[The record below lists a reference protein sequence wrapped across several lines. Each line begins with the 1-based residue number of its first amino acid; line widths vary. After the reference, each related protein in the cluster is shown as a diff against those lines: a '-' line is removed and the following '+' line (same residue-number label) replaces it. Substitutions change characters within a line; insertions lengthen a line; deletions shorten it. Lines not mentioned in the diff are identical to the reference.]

1 MKKIIKYFI
10 FLAIITYGVII
21 GPQVFADQSN
31 SPSSSTINY
40 QYVQRNDFNPVASG
54 SRDNFTAGAYQQI
67 SGTLGT
73 NYNFLKQNANSSIYI
88 RRIWQQYTTSMLNQ
102 YTGSWKLSLDFYFD
116 KDFSWNPSWFQRN
129 RNITEFYLVKSGQL
143 YNITDGQI
151 YWEDLGDYPC
161 VMNNSNVCL
170 TNQRRHLR
178 ANIYFNTAITGTS
191 IIVVI
196 GPYDTNLQY
205 AFGAHTNTTYGDKTS
220 ESFHFTLYSAVLYHF
235 EQQNND
241 YTGMISEQV
250 KGNALVSETNSAV
263 RESNSILGRIRDFIE
278 NIKDTTQSILQNM
291 GQSVSGFVETIKNTT
306 QNIFNFFTNE
316 ILGLDDI
323 DDVLDEFMSTG
334 DNSTLSSFTHN
345 VIFAP
350 INLLNSLKTG
360 TYCVNINTTMYD
372 KQITIPSGCIFWQR
386 NDVEDFRYIWNMLF
400 GGFLIYK
407 FAMKLVKVIN
417 NSIDPTK
424 DDIGGL
430 EV

>member
-1 MKKIIKYFI
+1 MKWKISHLVLL
-10 FLAIITYGVII
+10 FLLFCVSLVGYTAN
-21 GPQVFADQSN
+21 ADQSN

-40 QYVQRNDFNPVASG
+40 QYVQRNDYNPVASG
-54 SRDNFTAGAYQQI
+54 SRDSFQAGVYQQI
-67 SGTLGT
+67 SGTLGN
-73 NYNFLKQNANSSIYI
+73 NYYFLKQNANSSIYI
-88 RRIWQQYTTSMLNQ
+88 RRIWQQYSTSLLSS

-161 VMNNSNVCL
+161 VTVDNACT

-178 ANIYFNTAITGTS
+178 ANIYFNTAITGSS
-191 IIVVI
+191 IIVVL

-205 AFGAHTNTTYGDKTS
+205 AFGAHTNTNYGDRTS

-235 EQQNND
+235 EQANND

-263 RESNSILGRIRDFIE
+263 RESNSILGRIKDFIE

-291 GQSVSGFVETIKNTT
+291 GHSVSGFVETIKNTT

-323 DDVLDEFMSTG
+323 DDVLDEFMSNG
-334 DNSTLSSFTHN
+334 ENSTLSSFTHN

-350 INLLNSLKTG
+350 INLLNSLKNG

-386 NDVEDFRYIWNMLF
+386 NDVEDFRYFWNMLF